1 VNEEDGMESAP
12 LGAYLRELRTSRQ
25 VALSRLAERAQISR
39 TTLTRWE
46 AGGSQPRLPE
56 LEAVLTA
63 LGTSAAERE
72 RTLAL
77 VQAPRAVR
85 RLREET
91 TTATLRG
98 SLEDA
103 AMPTGGDLL
112 RAMRRRRGL
121 SLEQVAARL
130 RLTPGTV
137 SRWEQGK
144 TFPPLDRREAL
155 FDVLGAHPGE
165 RAALSSQGLQL
176 FVPRAEEPIS
186 LERLEWQLLVLHE
199 CAGRGEKTLMDLR
212 LLTLEAQI
220 WPLAGRLR
228 TARRLLAQTYT
239 AHAEWLRTWGRA
251 VESRQ
256 CAERA
261 LDLVRWEFPPE
272 RFWLGAILATVNRDS
287 AARAVEQI
295 RLWLDAA
302 ADPAWETALYREL
315 ADGLSQCG
323 QFDAALTCIRHARQA
338 AERLSEWLPIRLAN
352 EVHVGILLRAGRTG
366 DVLPLLPQ
374 DEHPDPHQRV
384 FETYN
389 WVTVLRDLGDRAGA
403 HDWLNR
409 AYAIIR
415 EYDMSPEGADAL
427 ARQL

>member
-1 VNEEDGMESAP
+1 MESAP

-72 RTLAL
+72 RTLAMI
-77 VQAPRAVR
+77 QAPRAVR

-121 SLEQVAARL
+121 SLEQVADRL

-155 FDVLGAHPGE
+155 FDLLGAHPGE
-165 RAALSSQGLQL
+165 REALSSRGLQL

-186 LERLEWQLLVLHE
+186 LERLEWQLLVLQE
-199 CAGRGEKTLMDLR
+199 CVGRGEKTLMDLR

-220 WPLAGRLR
+220 WPLAGRTR
-228 TARRLLAQTYT
+228 AARKLLSRAYVL
-239 AHAEWLRTWGRA
+239 HGCWLGSWGRA
-251 VESRQ
+251 AESGR

-261 LDLVRWEFPPE
+261 LDLVRWEFQPEPFWVEAIILAAHCSAAARPE
-272 RFWLGAILATVNRDS
+272 R
-287 AARAVEQI
+287 AAERL

-302 ADPAWETALYREL
+302 ADPAWETHLYRDL
-315 ADGLSQCG
+315 AGCLSECG
-323 QFDAALTCIRHARQA
+323 QFDAALACIRRARHA
-338 AERLSEWLPIRLAN
+338 AERLGEWRPNRLAN
-352 EVHVGILLRAGRTG
+352 DVHVWILCHAGRAGEA
-366 DVLPLLPQ
+366 LALLPQ
-374 DEHPDPHQRV
+374 DEHPEPHQRV
-384 FETYN
+384 FEAYH
-389 WVTVLRDLGDRAGA
+389 WCSVLRDLGDLAGA